1 MFLFTKSPLIQ
12 KALVILC
19 VLLDY
24 GQEARRGHQI
34 PEQVGNWTWIL
45 SRSSQ
50 CSEPLTH
57 LSNPCSIFGGR
68 VSH

>member
-1 MFLFTKSPLIQ
+1 MFLFTKPPLIQ
-12 KALVILC
+12 KDVVILC
-19 VLLDY
+19 VLPDWC
-24 GQEARRGHQI
+24 QEARRGHQI

-45 SRSSQ
+45 PRSSQ

-57 LSNPCSIFGGR
+57 LSNPCYSFGGR